1 MSKRCSRARGVNW
14 KGVNPINPPGSAPVL
29 PRLALGFNIDER
41 TLLLFRLFVGEQFEG
56 GADAG
61 GFWQIRTAGRISSNP
76 HVFVNGSLEN
86 R

>member
-1 MSKRCSRARGVNW
+1 MLPCVRVAKMISNLPEIIFHGAPARGGFVKIFDN
-14 KGVNPINPPGSAPVL
+14 IN
-29 PRLALGFNIDER
+29 DR
-41 TLLLFRLFVGEQFEG
+41 TLLFGRLFVGEQFEG